1 MKKKLLFLL
10 WLFTGCAA
18 SLSAQI
24 ITRIAGGG
32 SGSLSATG
40 TPATG
45 VPLNFPTGV
54 ALNSAG
60 EVLIATNYSNYVVK
74 VDNAGLI
81 VHIAGTGSGFYSGD
95 GGPASAAEVNTPTGV
110 AADAAG
116 NIYFAD
122 SWNQRIRKVSTSG
135 IITTVAGNGTYGFS
149 GDGGPATAATLADPI
164 SVTADAAGNLFIVDK
179 GNHVI
184 RKVNTA
190 GIITR
195 VAGTG
200 TSGYNADGISALGS
214 RLNTPE
220 AVAVDAAGNLYI
232 ADFYNNRVR
241 KVSTTG
247 IISTIAG
254 TGVYGFSGDGGPA
267 TDAQVQYPAGV
278 AVDAAGNVYIS
289 DQNSHRIR
297 MINTAGIITTIA
309 GTGVSGFNGDG
320 LNATATDLDG
330 PYRLVV
336 DALGNI
342 YFPDAANGLIRKLML
357 PNISGTARICVGS
370 TTSLTDTAS
379 GGVWS
384 SSAPAIATVNSA
396 SGLTGGI
403 AAGTAAITYRLGTM
417 STVRV
422 VTIDALPPA
431 AITGRGY
438 TCVGSLPDTLTGT
451 PTGGVWSSLYGYAG
465 MSGNIAIGLSP
476 GTDTI
481 QYTVINACGTTG
493 TRRALTV
500 HSAADCP
507 IVSSVPTV
515 SGNAAAPIDAY
526 PNPGNGQFTIAVP
539 GHTHCDIAV
548 YNLQGRRV
556 LSQSVHHAR
565 TTTIDLLQTNAPPGT
580 YLLVITAG
588 SNVYTHKIERSQ

>member
-1 MKKKLLFLL
+1 MKKNLLFLL
-10 WLFTGCAA
+10 WLVTGSAA
-18 SLSAQI
+18 SLPAQI

-40 TPATG
+40 TPATS

-54 ALNSAG
+54 ALNSTG
-60 EVLIATNYSNYVVK
+60 EVLIATNNSNYVVK

-95 GGPASAAEVNTPTGV
+95 GGPATAAEVNTPTGG

-309 GTGVSGFNGDG
+309 GTGAPAFNGDG
-320 LNATATDLDG
+320 LNATATDPGWPLPPG
-330 PYRLVV
+330 GRCAGQYILPRCGKWAHSQTHAAQHYRYCPHLHGQHHI
-336 DALGNI
+336 AYRYRHRWRMEQQCAGHSHRQQLHRAHRRHSCWHCSH
-342 YFPDAANGLIRKLML
+342 YL
-357 PNISGTARICVGS
+357 PPGHHEHGTRCHHRCP
-370 TTSLTDTAS
+370 AS
-379 GGVWS
+379 GRH
-384 SSAPAIATVNSA
+384 
-396 SGLTGGI
+396 
-403 AAGTAAITYRLGTM
+403 YRPWLH
-417 STVRV
+417 
-422 VTIDALPPA
+422 L
-431 AITGRGY
+431 
-438 TCVGSLPDTLTGT
+438 
-451 PTGGVWSSLYGYAG
+451 
-465 MSGNIAIGLSP
+465 
-476 GTDTI
+476 
-481 QYTVINACGTTG
+481 CG
-493 TRRALTV
+493 
-500 HSAADCP
+500 
-507 IVSSVPTV
+507 
-515 SGNAAAPIDAY
+515 
-526 PNPGNGQFTIAVP
+526 
-539 GHTHCDIAV
+539 
-548 YNLQGRRV
+548 
-556 LSQSVHHAR
+556 
-565 TTTIDLLQTNAPPGT
+565 
-580 YLLVITAG
+580 
-588 SNVYTHKIERSQ
+588 